1 MGVTAFKDARDL
13 VSARSFR
20 RWVVSTDVA
29 ERPAFVWSHHD
40 LFQTAGR
47 SLARRLDVPLVQ
59 FVDSLQVWEEM
70 QWGVDRPGWGRMLQT
85 FGELPQLRAADVVAC
100 VSEAVGDMVKA
111 AGIDAARVVISP
123 CGVDLDRFHPTVS
136 GEAVRSLLGLG
147 SSFVV
152 GWSGSFR
159 PFHALPTILRAVAE
173 VQAAHPDVA
182 LLMVGDGQE
191 RRRTQALA
199 AELGLRNVHFTGTV
213 PYDEMPSYVR
223 AMDVAL
229 LADDGEADYHYSPLK
244 LREYMA
250 AGVAVVAPKVEQIAE
265 DLTHGV
271 DSLLVAPGDA
281 HDLSV
286 AIDRLIGDDRLRGCL
301 ATAARAKAER
311 DWSWDSA
318 VARVREALE
327 RPMPRTEPP

>member
-1 MGVTAFKDARDL
+1 MSETSCAHARSGDG
-13 VSARSFR
+13 SFR
-20 RWVVSTDVA
+20 RTSQK
-29 ERPAFVWSHHD
+29 RPAFVWSHHD

-70 QWGVDRPGWGRMLQT
+70 QWGVNRPGWGRMLQT
-85 FGELPQLRAADVVAC
+85 YGELPQLRAADVVAC

-111 AGIDAARVVISP
+111 AGIDPARVVVSP

-136 GEAVRSLLGLG
+136 GEAVRSSLGLG

-152 GWSGSFR
+152 GMVRQLPPFPRAADDPQGGRRGSGRAPRGR
-159 PFHALPTILRAVAE
+159 PLIGGGRPGAT
-173 VQAAHPDVA
+173 AA
-182 LLMVGDGQE
+182 
-191 RRRTQALA
+191 RRRWRPSSVFATCTSRAPSRTTRCPRTF
-199 AELGLRNVHFTGTV
+199 GRWTLRCSPTTV
-213 PYDEMPSYVR
+213 
-223 AMDVAL
+223 
-229 LADDGEADYHYSPLK
+229 EADYHYSPLK

-250 AGVAVVAPKVEQIAE
+250 AGVAVVAPKVDQIAE
-265 DLTHGV
+265 DLTDGV

-281 HDLSV
+281 HDLSI
-286 AIDRLIGDDRLRGCL
+286 AIDRLIGDDRLRVRL
-301 ATAARAKAER
+301 AGAARAKAER

-327 RPMPRTEPP
+327 RPMPRPGPP